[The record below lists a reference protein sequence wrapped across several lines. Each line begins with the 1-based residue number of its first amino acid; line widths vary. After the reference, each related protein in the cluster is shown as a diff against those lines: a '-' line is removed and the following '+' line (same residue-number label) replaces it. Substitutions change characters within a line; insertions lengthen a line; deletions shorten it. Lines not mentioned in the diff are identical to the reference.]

1 MIQEIGQIEVISD
14 DEVAWVVDARR
25 LIYREFSPVEIKK
38 MIRGKSIE
46 QAENL
51 IDAEISHQKRSE
63 IIPFIDWWPYIP
75 VLIARIE
82 LEERLTN
89 DG

>member
-1 MIQEIGQIEVISD
+1 
-14 DEVAWVVDARR
+14 
-25 LIYREFSPVEIKK
+25 

-51 IDAEISHQKRSE
+51 IDAKISHQKKSE
-63 IIPFIDWWPYIP
+63 IIPFVDWWPYIP